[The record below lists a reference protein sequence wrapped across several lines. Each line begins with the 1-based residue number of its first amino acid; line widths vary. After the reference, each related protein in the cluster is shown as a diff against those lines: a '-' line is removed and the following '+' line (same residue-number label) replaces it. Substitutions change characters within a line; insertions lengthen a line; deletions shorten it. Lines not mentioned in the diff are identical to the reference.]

1 MTEMMTAR
9 VLIDGKTIT
18 RKDFESAADDVIR
31 ELKETGNVEGV
42 NNALVT
48 LNGLGQF
55 SVFLSCKVLYGYS
68 SWWKDTNQDEIRGD
82 NFFDY
87 ITSLQL
93 HGLANP
99 LTIERYI
106 NLWEHYERGTLLE
119 EIKNRPLSEQ
129 IAIVAVVEDDRYHIN
144 DDDWEELVDAANGT
158 EIRRIL
164 RKIKGKEPTKGSYVL
179 HLGRDGELYVW
190 HQGQRVY
197 WGQVKLPNGTTDPIE
212 KRVIEKM
219 CNRLKNGSMSPI
231 VD

>member
-1 MTEMMTAR
+1 MSKFNQTRM
-9 VLIDGKTIT
+9 LIDGSTLTAVDVERAI
-18 RKDFESAADDVIR
+18 DDVII
-31 ELKETGNVEGV
+31 ELNETGDVHGV
-42 NNALVT
+42 NSALET
-48 LNGLGQF
+48 LIGMSKF
-55 SVFLSCKVLYGYS
+55 SVFYQCKILHGFS
-68 SWWKDTNQDEIRGD
+68 KWWIKTDQDSVRGD
-82 NFFDY
+82 TFFDY
-87 ITSLQL
+87 VTSQHDLP
-93 HGLANP
+93 NS

-106 NLWEHYERGTLLE
+106 NLWEHYEKGSLIE

-129 IAIVAVVEDDRYHIN
+129 IAIVAVVEDDRYEIKE
-144 DDDWEELVDAANGT
+144 DDWEELVDAANGT

>member
-1 MTEMMTAR
+1 MSKSNQTRM
-9 VLIDGKTIT
+9 LIDGSTLTAVDVERAI
-18 RKDFESAADDVIR
+18 DDVII
-31 ELKETGNVEGV
+31 ELNETGDVHGV
-42 NNALVT
+42 NNALET
-48 LNGLGQF
+48 LIGMSKF
-55 SVFLSCKVLYGYS
+55 SVFYQCKILHGFS
-68 SWWKDTNQDEIRGD
+68 KWWVKTDQDSVRGD
-82 NFFDY
+82 TFFDY
-87 ITSLQL
+87 VTSQHDLP
-93 HGLANP
+93 NS

-106 NLWEHYERGTLLE
+106 NLWEHYEKGSLIE

-129 IAIVAVVEDDRYHIN
+129 IAIVAVVEDGRYEIKE
-144 DDDWEELVDAANGT
+144 DDWEELVDAANGT

>member
-1 MTEMMTAR
+1 M
-9 VLIDGKTIT
+9 LIDGSTLTAVDVERAI
-18 RKDFESAADDVIR
+18 DDVII
-31 ELKETGNVEGV
+31 ELNETGDVHGV
-42 NNALVT
+42 NNALET
-48 LNGLGQF
+48 LIGMSKF
-55 SVFLSCKVLYGYS
+55 SVFYQCKILHGFS
-68 SWWKDTNQDEIRGD
+68 KWWVKTDQDSVRGD
-82 NFFDY
+82 TFFDY
-87 ITSLQL
+87 VTSQHDLP
-93 HGLANP
+93 NS

-106 NLWEHYERGTLLE
+106 NLWEHYEKGSLIE

-129 IAIVAVVEDDRYHIN
+129 IAIVAVVEDGRYEIKE
-144 DDDWEELVDAANGT
+144 DDWEELVDAANGT